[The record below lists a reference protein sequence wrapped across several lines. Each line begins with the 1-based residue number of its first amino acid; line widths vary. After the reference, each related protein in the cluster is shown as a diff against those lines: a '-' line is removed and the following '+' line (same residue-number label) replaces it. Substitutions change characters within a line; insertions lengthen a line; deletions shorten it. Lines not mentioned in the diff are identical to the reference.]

1 MSIQQ
6 KRTAILINQPKL
18 SNCNITK
25 NKKFLKLQKMAKSCI
40 TKLQIFML
48 YIYIYIYI
56 YIYMY
61 MYSMCICVYAIA
73 ADTKILTFVSN
84 RFPKFRRK
92 C

>member
-1 MSIQQ
+1 MYNETSDLH
-6 KRTAILINQPKL
+6 A
-18 SNCNITK
+18 
-25 NKKFLKLQKMAKSCI
+25 
-40 TKLQIFML
+40 
-48 YIYIYIYI
+48 IYIYI

-61 MYSMCICVYAIA
+61 MYSMCVCVYAIA